1 MEKFVLTEPFKSL
14 NIGFS
19 LDEGIASPTDEFNV
33 YYAERTIWQITF
45 RCIGRSGHGSMLFKD
60 TPGEKINYIVQKLM
74 EIRKRE
80 VEKLDQNPALD
91 LGDVTSV
98 NLTILSGGQQEN
110 VIPPE
115 MSATF
120 DIRLS
125 NDIDLVE
132 FEKLVNTQS
141 LEYCFE
147 LDNLKIL
154 DFGQDNRNLLSVF
167 FLIDQSMVQRSWWWH

>member
-1 MEKFVLTEPFKSL
+1 MLGIPFFLLALISDGNIFELDEEIGGHKGMEKFVHTEPFKRL
-14 NIGFS
+14 NVGFS

-45 RCIGRSGHGSMLFKD
+45 RCVGKSGHGSMLFKN
-60 TPGEKINYIVQKLM
+60 TPGEKINFIVQKLM
-74 EIRKRE
+74 AIRSQE
-80 VEKLDQNPALD
+80 VDKLDNNPGLD

-115 MSATF
+115 MSVTF

-125 NDIDLVE
+125 NEINLVD
-132 FEKLVNTQS
+132 FENEVNDPKSLNSQS
-141 LEYCFE
+141 T
-147 LDNLKIL
+147 
-154 DFGQDNRNLLSVF
+154 
-167 FLIDQSMVQRSWWWH
+167 